1 MRDSIRRAGAALLA
15 AALLAA
21 GCAAAEN
28 AAKETAEPA
37 VPLLE
42 LPALEGGS
50 LEEIPVEQNSLKHSI
65 PVKESCYL
73 YGDDSGNPTGY
84 ADPSITV
91 NIGRGRIY
99 ETNYI
104 YARVKIASPSQLRT
118 LMNSS
123 ITSND
128 TNYASTLAKRVNAVV
143 AINGDFYG
151 GDDLWTGRKGAI
163 MRQGKLQRLK
173 CDGRFDVLVVD
184 REGNFHILQKAKN
197 EEVEAWTERAA
208 NIFTFGPALVVD
220 GTPIYGERSSSI
232 ASEKPAQRMAICQ
245 TGPLEYL
252 LITSEGPQNPG
263 STGLSIYQFVDLISS
278 MPGVQNAYNLDG
290 GSSST
295 LVFRMDGKNW
305 QKINALSNPKIR
317 PVKDIVYF
325 ASAWIAP
332 EATPEPEVTAE
343 PEVTPEA
350 APAP

>member
-1 MRDSIRRAGAALLA
+1 MNGKIRRRWTALLLA
-15 AALLAA
+15 AVLLAA
-21 GCAAAEN
+21 GIPAAAED
-28 AAKETAEPA
+28 AVKEQAEPA

-42 LPALEGGS
+42 LPPLEGGS
-50 LEEIPVEQNSLKHSI
+50 LEKIPVEQNSMKISI
-65 PVKESCYL
+65 PPKEDRYI
-73 YGDDSGNPTGY
+73 YGDDTGNPTGY

-104 YARVKIASPSQLRT
+104 YARVKIASASQLRAQ
-118 LMNSS
+118 MNSS

-163 MRQGKLQRLK
+163 MRQGKMQRLK
-173 CDGRFDVLVVD
+173 CDGRFDVLAVD
-184 REGNFHILQKAKN
+184 RNGDFHIVQNAKN
-197 EEVEAWTERAA
+197 EQVEALRDESV

-220 GTPIYGERSSSI
+220 GTPIYGERNSSI

-263 STGLSIYQFVDLISS
+263 SKGLSIYQFVDLISS
-278 MPGVQNAYNLDG
+278 MPDVKNAYNLDG

-317 PVKDIVYF
+317 PVKDIIYF
-325 ASAWIAP
+325 ADAWIEPEEP
-332 EATPEPEVTAE
+332 EATAQPEG
-343 PEVTPEA
+343 
-350 APAP
+350 